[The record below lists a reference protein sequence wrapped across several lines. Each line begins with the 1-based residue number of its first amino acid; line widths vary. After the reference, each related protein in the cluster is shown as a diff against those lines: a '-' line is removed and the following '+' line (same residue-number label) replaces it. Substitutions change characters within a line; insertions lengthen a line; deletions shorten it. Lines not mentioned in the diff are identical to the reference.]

1 LLLTAVI
8 MVRTVTAFQQPCIDF
23 RTKDCHHPFCPLHPD
38 SIFAKSFGKSV
49 QGIEP
54 ALPQSLTGC
63 GNVFYPGIN
72 LTDAQP
78 PQENSESNF

>member
-1 LLLTAVI
+1 

-63 GNVFYPGIN
+63 GNVFLPLHQFNGR
-72 LTDAQP
+72 TAAEEKQ
-78 PQENSESNF
+78 

>member
-1 LLLTAVI
+1 MA
-8 MVRTVTAFQQPCIDF
+8 RTVTAFQQPCIDF

-63 GNVFYPGIN
+63 GNVFLPLHQFNGR
-72 LTDAQP
+72 TAAEEKQ
-78 PQENSESNF
+78 

>member
-1 LLLTAVI
+1 MA
-8 MVRTVTAFQQPCIDF
+8 RTVTAFQQPCIDF

-63 GNVFYPGIN
+63 GNVFLPLHQFNGR
-72 LTDAQP
+72 TAAGKQ
-78 PQENSESNF
+78 

>member
-1 LLLTAVI
+1 MA
-8 MVRTVTAFQQPCIDF
+8 RTVTAFQQPCIDF

-54 ALPQSLTGC
+54 ALPQSLIGC
-63 GNVFYPGIN
+63 GNAFLPLHQFNGH
-72 LTDAQP
+72 TAAEEKQ
-78 PQENSESNF
+78 

>member
-1 LLLTAVI
+1 

-63 GNVFYPGIN
+63 GNVFLPLHQFNGR
-72 LTDAQP
+72 TAAGKQ
-78 PQENSESNF
+78 

>member
-1 LLLTAVI
+1 MA
-8 MVRTVTAFQQPCIDF
+8 RTVTAFQQPCIDF

-63 GNVFYPGIN
+63 GNVFLPLHQFNERTAAAGK
-72 LTDAQP
+72 Q
-78 PQENSESNF
+78 

>member
-1 LLLTAVI
+1 

-63 GNVFYPGIN
+63 GNVFLPLHQFNGR
-72 LTDAQP
+72 TAAAGKQ
-78 PQENSESNF
+78 

>member
-1 LLLTAVI
+1 

-63 GNVFYPGIN
+63 GNVFLPLHQFNGRR
-72 LTDAQP
+72 AAAGKQ
-78 PQENSESNF
+78 

>member
-1 LLLTAVI
+1 

-63 GNVFYPGIN
+63 GNVFLPLHQFNGH
-72 LTDAQP
+72 TAAEEKQ
-78 PQENSESNF
+78 

>member
-8 MVRTVTAFQQPCIDF
+8 MARTVTAFQQPCIDF

-54 ALPQSLTGC
+54 ALPQLLTGC
-63 GNVFYPGIN
+63 GNVFLPLHQFNGR
-72 LTDAQP
+72 TAAAGKQ
-78 PQENSESNF
+78 